1 MIITA
6 DYKLKLIAAAL
17 VWSCWLGTTVG
28 QINNDSVA
36 IQQLISEGFALQKSN
51 LDSALIVSDKAIAL
65 SKKKQNINC
74 LANSL
79 KLKATTLYFQGE
91 HEKAIAL
98 YLDALNQFDKIH
110 DSIGIAEIYN
120 ELGTLWKKQG
130 DLQKAESF
138 FDDALQIFIRLKSLS
153 GQANTLNNIGLVL
166 EREGKYEEALIQY
179 SRSLAIHSEANN
191 KVAMGYCLANLGGV
205 YTQLKR
211 YKEAENALLQSL
223 ALRLELNE
231 FQNTAICY
239 TNLGEFYGAQ
249 NNFKS
254 AIPYYLKSLE
264 MAKKIGFI
272 DLIQYDYESLS
283 HAYAM
288 INDFKQA
295 YVYHTQYSTYKDSIF
310 DENKN
315 KQLAE
320 LQTKYDSE
328 KKEQENLLLSKD
340 NQLKGVSLRK
350 AQLQNYA
357 LITILFLMLAVIYL
371 IYTRIRFK
379 QQKVLSDTLLKQ
391 EQLRLRSVILT
402 QEQERKRI
410 SQDLHDGLGQML
422 SAVKLNLAA
431 IENIKTADDANEELE
446 KAIELIDESCAEIRN
461 ISHNMM
467 PAVLIKSGLIA
478 ALNELAKRVSTAAG
492 IKVFVDYDEAIGR
505 FESDYE
511 INIFRVLQELL
522 NNIIKHAQANE
533 VHIHL
538 NKEALHLNIMVED
551 NGKKFDTKL
560 IEISKGNGWYNI
572 NSRLNLLNAKLEIE
586 SNSDSGTV
594 VFIDVPVVQ
603 SVNKK
608 ES

>member
-1 MIITA
+1 MNFTA
-6 DYKLKLIAAAL
+6 VSKLKFIAATHVLCCCISIA
-17 VWSCWLGTTVG
+17 VAQV
-28 QINNDSVA
+28 NNDSIA
-36 IQQLISEGFALQKSN
+36 IQQLLTKGFALQKGN
-51 LDSALIVSDKAIAL
+51 LDSAIIIADKAIAL
-65 SKKKQNINC
+65 SKDKHNLRG

-79 KLKATTLYFQGE
+79 KLKATTVYFQGE

-98 YLDALNQFDKIH
+98 YLEALNQFDQIH

-130 DLQKAESF
+130 DLKKAASF
-138 FDDALQIFIRLKSLS
+138 FNDALQIFIRLKNVS
-153 GQANTLNNIGLVL
+153 GQANTLNNIGLLL
-166 EREGKYEEALIQY
+166 EREGKYEEALKDY
-179 SRSLAIHSEANN
+179 ALALAIHKEANN
-191 KVAMGYCLANLGGV
+191 KVAMGYSLANLGGV

-211 YKEAENALLQSL
+211 YKEAEQALLQSL
-223 ALRLELNE
+223 AIRTELNE
-231 FQNTAICY
+231 IQNIAICY

-283 HAYAM
+283 HSYSM
-288 INDFKQA
+288 INNYKQA
-295 YVYHTQYSTYKDSIF
+295 YEYHTQYSTYKDSVF
-310 DENKN
+310 NENKN
-315 KQLAE
+315 RQLTE

-328 KKEQENLLLSKD
+328 KKEQQNLLLSKE
-340 NQLKGVSLRK
+340 NQLKSISLRK
-350 AQLQNYA
+350 ALLQNYA

-391 EQLRLRSVILT
+391 EKLRLRSVILT

-431 IENIKTADDANEELE
+431 IETTKADNDANAELE
-446 KAIELIDESCAEIRN
+446 KAILIIDESCSEIRN

-478 ALNELAKRVSTAAG
+478 ALNELAKRISTAAG

-511 INIFRVLQELL
+511 INIFRVIQELL
-522 NNIIKHAQANE
+522 NNIIKHAKATE

-538 NKEALHLNIMVED
+538 NNEVGNLNIMIED

-560 IEISKGNGWYNI
+560 IEISNGNGWYNI

-586 SNSDSGTV
+586 SHNDSGTV
-594 VFIDVPVVQ
+594 VFIDVPFSKVV
-603 SVNKK
+603 N
-608 ES
+608 